1 MFTKDE
7 IQFLKDLVEPINNNL
22 SNLNREISH
31 IKTVLKTFATKED
44 LEKSEVNITA
54 KMATKQDLEK
64 AKIDIMAKM
73 ATKQDLE
80 KAKIEIKIDIQ
91 NLDAKVTTK
100 LQKHDKSIKVL
111 HEATNTADP
120 NKN

>member
-22 SNLNREISH
+22 SNLNREVSH

-44 LEKSEVNITA
+44 LEIAVKKSEVN
-54 KMATKQDLEK
+54 
-64 AKIDIMAKM
+64 IMAKM

-80 KAKIEIKIDIQ
+80 EAKIEIKVDIQ
-91 NLDAKVTTK
+91 NLDAKFANK
-100 LQKHDKSIKVL
+100 LQNHEKSIKVL

-120 NKN
+120 NKH